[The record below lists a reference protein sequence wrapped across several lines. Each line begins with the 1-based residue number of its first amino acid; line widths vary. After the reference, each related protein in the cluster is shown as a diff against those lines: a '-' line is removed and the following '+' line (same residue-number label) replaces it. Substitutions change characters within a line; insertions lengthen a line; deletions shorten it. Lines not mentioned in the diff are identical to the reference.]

1 MSDQVIFDMTRMME
15 RFIDEGMAEID
26 IMRELLNTAENAHQ
40 TSRIEHFRIG
50 DGTYS
55 LHDLKKIQAE
65 EEHEALVAK
74 HRWAN
79 VSWVIKSYFLAKIIK
94 LLFH

>member
-1 MSDQVIFDMTRMME
+1 MNEQVIFDMTKMME

-26 IMRELLNTAENAHQ
+26 IMRELLNTAENAHL

-55 LHDLKKIQAE
+55 LNDLKKIQAE

-74 HRWAN
+74 HR
-79 VSWVIKSYFLAKIIK
+79 
-94 LLFH
+94 

>member
-1 MSDQVIFDMTRMME
+1 MNDQAIFDMSKMME

-26 IMRELLNTAENAHQ
+26 IMRELLNTARSAHQ
-40 TSRIEHFRIG
+40 VSRCERFRIG

-55 LHDLKKIQAE
+55 LNDLERIQEE

-79 VSWVIKSYFLAKIIK
+79 IKITAK
-94 LLFH
+94 